1 MNNNPPSFAIIMRG
15 NRPLNP
21 CLQILRT
28 LVGLFE
34 IVTRC
39 HEYAPMPGTT
49 LLSAPSRRFV
59 CDSTPDARIDSSLGS
74 STGPA
79 GQFQPRAEADW
90 HSRGFEFFSLRRRE
104 ATRPHTGR
112 RLSIVPVAYGGKQ
125 QDYEHADK
133 KALLRALAELLG
145 TSERL
150 IVEDALQ
157 RLYASLPPADQK
169 KVSRALGGSPL
180 ASDTTRV
187 ECPAA
192 VADAVHAFV

>member
-1 MNNNPPSFAIIMRG
+1 MIHFAEVTKRKG
-15 NRPLNP
+15 NGDDLGPVRNWPKTALA
-21 CLQILRT
+21 L
-28 LVGLFE
+28 
-34 IVTRC
+34 
-39 HEYAPMPGTT
+39 H
-49 LLSAPSRRFV
+49 
-59 CDSTPDARIDSSLGS
+59 PDR
-74 STGPA
+74 
-79 GQFQPRAEADW
+79 
-90 HSRGFEFFSLRRRE
+90 
-104 ATRPHTGR
+104 
-112 RLSIVPVAYGGKQ
+112 
-125 QDYEHADK
+125 

-192 VADAVHAFV
+192 VADAVHAFVRLWTKPENRLHKAGVVVIADLLGIEPPPE